1 MCSIEQAIAA
11 FSPSLPLV
19 IAYSGGADS
28 TALLWHCARK
38 WPGQISAV
46 HVHHGLQEA
55 ADGFQR
61 HCENYCT
68 RLGIG
73 LTVLPVNAQAQNG
86 QSPEDA
92 ARIAR
97 YAAFASLGAP
107 FIALA
112 HHADDQIE
120 TFLLALSRGAGLPGL
135 SAMPAARQRQGVLYL
150 RPLLQV
156 GAQDIRDWLHAN
168 GIGFVNDPSNQNL
181 QFTRNRIRA
190 QLLPSLRA
198 TFPQLDQT
206 LGRSLAHIAQAQV
219 LLDEIAETDFQTIC
233 VPPQGP
239 SIRALQVLSKA
250 RQGNVLRYWLRLH
263 HQTTPSEAQL
273 SELLQQI
280 AHCTTRG
287 HQIHLKLGR
296 GYVRREGNTL
306 SWYNP

>member
-1 MCSIEQAIAA
+1 MRSIEQAIAA
-11 FSPSLPLV
+11 FLPPLPLV
-19 IAYSGGADS
+19 VAYSGGADS

-46 HVHHGLQEA
+46 HVHHGLQQA
-55 ADGFQR
+55 ADGFQQ
-61 HCENYCT
+61 HCEGFCT
-68 RLGIG
+68 RLGVP
-73 LTVLPVNAQAQNG
+73 LNTVRVNAQAQSG

-92 ARIAR
+92 ARNAR
-97 YAAFASLGAP
+97 YTAFASLGVP
-107 FIALA
+107 VIALA

-135 SAMPAARQRQGVLYL
+135 SAMPAALQRNGVLYV

-156 GAQDIRDWLHAN
+156 RAQDIRGWLLAN
-168 GIGFVNDPSNQNL
+168 GIGFINDPSNQNL

-190 QLLPSLRA
+190 QLLPPLHA

-206 LGRSLAHIAQAQV
+206 LGRSLGHIAQAQV
-219 LLDEIAETDFQTIC
+219 LLNEIAEADLQS
-233 VPPQGP
+233 VGAAPQGP
-239 SIRALQVLSKA
+239 SIRALQLLGKA

-287 HQIHLKLGR
+287 HQIHLKLGS
-296 GYVRREGNTL
+296 GYVERQGDILT
-306 SWYNP
+306 WYNP